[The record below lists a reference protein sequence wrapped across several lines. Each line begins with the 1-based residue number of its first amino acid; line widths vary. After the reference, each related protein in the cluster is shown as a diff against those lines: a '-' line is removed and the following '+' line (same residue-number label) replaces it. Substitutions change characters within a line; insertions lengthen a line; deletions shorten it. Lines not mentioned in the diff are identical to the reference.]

1 MNSSLNRFTING
13 PGGLIEVAVEMP
25 DASPRGLAII
35 SHPHPLHGGT
45 MDNKV
50 AQTLARVC
58 VQLGYV
64 AVRHNFRGVGA
75 TQGQHDEGRGETD
88 DLLRVAE
95 YFEGTL
101 EPAEV
106 IFGGFSF
113 GTYVQAR
120 AAVRRAE
127 TACPVRRQI
136 LVGCAAGKWDLAPV
150 PADSLV
156 IHGESDDVIPLGAV
170 FDWARPLDLPVVVVP
185 GADHFFHRK
194 LTVIKRIV
202 IGGWHPAGQ
211 ESQSVQPAKE
221 Y

>member
-1 MNSSLNRFTING
+1 MNSSSNRYTIQAPYG
-13 PGGLIEVAVEMP
+13 AIEVAVEMP
-25 DASPRGLAII
+25 PTSPRGLAII

-75 TQGQHDEGRGETD
+75 THGEHDEGRGETD
-88 DLLRVAE
+88 DLLYVAE
-95 YFEGTL
+95 YFEGSL
-101 EPAEV
+101 RPAEL

-127 TACPVRRQI
+127 AGRPVRRQI

-150 PADSLV
+150 SADSLV
-156 IHGESDDVIPLGAV
+156 IHGELDDVIPLGSV

-194 LTVIKRIV
+194 LTLIKRIV
-202 IGGWHPAGQ
+202 IGGWHPVGQ
-211 ESQSVQPAKE
+211 ESQPGQFAKE
-221 Y
+221 S